1 MVVILMGV
9 SGSGKTT
16 VGRLVAGDLGWD
28 FHEGDDLHPQA
39 NIEKM
44 SRGIPLTDADRTL
57 WLVEIRELID
67 DLLRQGRS
75 ALITCSAL
83 KGAYRD
89 RLGVDRRDVRLVYL
103 KGSYALI
110 LARMQARRNHF
121 MKADMLR
128 SQFDALEEPEGV
140 PTFDVSETPRALAD
154 GIERALGLDESAAGA
169 EKGAT
174 GDA

>member
-89 RLGVDRRDVRLVYL
+89 RLGVDRRD
-103 KGSYALI
+103 